1 MLTFI
6 SGWKTIDRD
15 TALLKYRDTNRR
27 AVFFIE
33 NGSRFE
39 ELLPD
44 APMIDVWR
52 NGLMDFKIGDSPDT
66 LIRVNYDTEFDLL
79 QRVVAHVLLS
89 GADAQLIVTYD
100 AASIL
105 FRLFPA
111 LRAAGALLAADE
123 RLDAPTGD
131 RVIFTRGGSFS
142 WTDRIVEAQTSLL
155 TNAEVLDVGVI
166 SEDGE
171 DRD

>member
-15 TALLKYRDTNRR
+15 KALLKYRDARRR

-44 APMIDVWR
+44 APVIDVWR
-52 NGLMDFKIGDSPDT
+52 NGPMDFKIGDSHNT

-79 QRVVAHVLLS
+79 QRAVAHVLLS

-100 AASIL
+100 ASNIL
-105 FRLFPA
+105 YRLFPA
-111 LRAAGALLAADE
+111 LRAAGAVLAADE

-131 RVIFTRGGSFS
+131 RVLFTRGGSFS
-142 WTDRIVEAQTSLL
+142 WTDRIVETQTALL

-166 SEDGE
+166 SEDN
-171 DRD
+171 DDSD

>member
-15 TALLKYRDTNRR
+15 KALLKYRDAQRR

-39 ELLPD
+39 ELLPE
-44 APMIDVWR
+44 APIIDVWR
-52 NGLMDFKIGDSPDT
+52 NGLIDFKIGDSPET

-79 QRVVAHVLLS
+79 QRAVAHVLLS

-100 AASIL
+100 AASVL
-105 FRLFPA
+105 YLLFPA

-131 RVIFTRGGSFS
+131 RVLFTRGGSFS

-155 TNAEVLDVGVI
+155 TNTEVLDVGVI
-166 SEDGE
+166 SDEND
-171 DRD
+171 DDD